1 MGPAGCGSRYFS
13 IWAAARCSAPLLLAQ
28 MLRELCH
35 DRATKPIRMKHN
47 QVKQKRAVCVAPK
60 VPMLRSW
67 GLDKNS
73 SCLGGSSALLESL
86 KLWPPTL
93 ILTSAVLSGAGEEL
107 SSLPAATVWH
117 CLASE
122 KPCLGQRQAAA
133 LILAAPLP
141 HIASGPFPT
150 RAGAEGNSSAPRGS
164 VPVLTCRF
172 REMSLKPCHCLLV
185 PSLPA

>member
-1 MGPAGCGSRYFS
+1 MGAAGCGSRYFS
-13 IWAAARCSAPLLLAQ
+13 IWAAVRCSAPLLLAQ

-35 DRATKPIRMKHN
+35 DRATKPIWMKHN

-164 VPVLTCRF
+164 VPVLTCHF